1 MIYELEDWHQT
12 EIESTESTLCSNW
25 LESRIVQ
32 SYFYLRFESHMFI
45 AYTHTYMQSCWLQCK
60 PLHWVIGW
68 PPRHLH
74 AMWAHLF
81 PMPIVRLLPSPSHNK
96 QLNREMCSII
106 LYSACHRNCAPDCI
120 AEHNNTRISII
131 EYHKNTQIVC
141 SVPRTTK
148 CKKEITYA
156 YKQRHYTG
164 VECRLDGAHCESLT
178 HNQSCGVR
186 KAEKKK
192 THSIRFDFGLSGH
205 STHGNYR
212 YQRRLT
218 TNNNKSTRP
227 GETERERWR
236 NLFRCSWHSSNV
248 ARRAI

>member
-1 MIYELEDWHQT
+1 M
-12 EIESTESTLCSNW
+12 
-25 LESRIVQ
+25 
-32 SYFYLRFESHMFI
+32 
-45 AYTHTYMQSCWLQCK
+45 

-106 LYSACHRNCAPDCI
+106 LYSACHRNCAPYCI
-120 AEHNNTRISII
+120 AEHNNTRVSII

-156 YKQRHYTG
+156 YKRRHYTG

-192 THSIRFDFGLSGH
+192 RIQYDLILDCPVT
-205 STHGNYR
+205 
-212 YQRRLT
+212 
-218 TNNNKSTRP
+218 P
-227 GETERERWR
+227 PM
-236 NLFRCSWHSSNV
+236 
-248 ARRAI
+248 AIIDINAG

>member
-1 MIYELEDWHQT
+1 M
-12 EIESTESTLCSNW
+12 
-25 LESRIVQ
+25 
-32 SYFYLRFESHMFI
+32 
-45 AYTHTYMQSCWLQCK
+45 

-227 GETERERWR
+227 GETERER
-236 NLFRCSWHSSNV
+236 
-248 ARRAI
+248 